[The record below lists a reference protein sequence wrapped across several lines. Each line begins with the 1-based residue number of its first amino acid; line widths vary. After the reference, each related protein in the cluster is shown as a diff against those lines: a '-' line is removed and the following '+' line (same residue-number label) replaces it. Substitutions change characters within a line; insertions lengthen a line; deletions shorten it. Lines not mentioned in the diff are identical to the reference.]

1 MPMLA
6 SPTSHPG
13 WCRSAKPAKRPWPPR
28 SAPGSSWPP
37 SKGRSSEVGHGP
49 RLQKR
54 WEQSCSMTRKP
65 AQLALEGLGFEELL
79 ETEPASLTTVA
90 RLLVAAERRVAIEGP
105 SIEVDLTGAQPA
117 SHGQGAVGILGPD
130 GPLRARTSSRWRP
143 RWPPP
148 LSR

>member
-65 AQLALEGLGFEELL
+65 AQLALAGLGFEELL

-90 RLLVAAERRVAIEGP
+90 RLLVAAEWPVPIEAP
-105 SIEVDLTGAQPA
+105 SMEADLPGAHPA
-117 SHGQGAVGILGPD
+117 SHGQGAVGILAPD
-130 GPLRARTSSRWRP
+130 GP
-143 RWPPP
+143 
-148 LSR
+148 